1 MCVLQVI
8 LIGDYMSILFP
19 QNLYCIS
26 CGEPISIKNH
36 MSMCK
41 KCYAK
46 IEFLYN
52 KNISYDVE
60 VMKILE
66 KKYINNVY
74 MATVYNDV
82 IKKLIHD
89 IKYNNKTY
97 LAEYFAQIL
106 YDCILDKSIEF
117 DYISYVP
124 LHKKRYMYRGYNQVK
139 LICEHLEKMLNKKVV
154 DVSKR
159 IKNTKSLFELSL
171 ADREN
176 EMKNAFESIHLD
188 ILENKT
194 LLLVDDILTTGATIK
209 NLSENIHKS
218 NKNTK
223 INLLFL
229 SRSSIK

>member
-1 MCVLQVI
+1 
-8 LIGDYMSILFP
+8 
-19 QNLYCIS
+19 
-26 CGEPISIKNH
+26 
-36 MSMCK
+36 MCK
-41 KCYAK
+41 KCYVK

-74 MATVYNDV
+74 MVTVYNDV

-97 LAEYFAQIL
+97 LAEYFSQIL

>member
-1 MCVLQVI
+1 
-8 LIGDYMSILFP
+8 
-19 QNLYCIS
+19 
-26 CGEPISIKNH
+26 
-36 MSMCK
+36 MCK

-74 MATVYNDV
+74 MVTVYNDV

-97 LAEYFAQIL
+97 LAEYFSQIL

>member
-1 MCVLQVI
+1 
-8 LIGDYMSILFP
+8 MSILFP

-41 KCYAK
+41 KCYVK

-74 MATVYNDV
+74 MVTVYNDV

-97 LAEYFAQIL
+97 LAEYFSQIL